1 MEAGKTKTRFDM
13 EQEIMTAWQVL
24 DDIKMLSARAGTTQ
38 EDWDAVHR
46 LYQIRFETL
55 FETFENLIHG
65 TIAAKKLIRL
75 LRLNLLT

>member
-1 MEAGKTKTRFDM
+1 MEAGNTKTRFDM

-38 EDWDAVHR
+38 EDWDAVYR

-55 FETFENLIHG
+55 FETFENLIHDG
-65 TIAAKKLIRL
+65 KIL
-75 LRLNLLT
+75 

>member
-1 MEAGKTKTRFDM
+1 MEAGNTKTRFEM

-38 EDWDAVHR
+38 EDWDAVYR

-55 FETFENLIHG
+55 FETFENLIHDG
-65 TIAAKKLIRL
+65 KIL
-75 LRLNLLT
+75 

>member
-1 MEAGKTKTRFDM
+1 M

-38 EDWDAVHR
+38 EDWDAVGR

-55 FETFENLIHG
+55 FETFENLIHDG
-65 TIAAKKLIRL
+65 KIL
-75 LRLNLLT
+75 

>member
-13 EQEIMTAWQVL
+13 EQEIMKAWQVL

-38 EDWDAVHR
+38 EDWDAVYR

-55 FETFENLIHG
+55 FETFGNLIHDG
-65 TIAAKKLIRL
+65 KIL
-75 LRLNLLT
+75 

>member
-13 EQEIMTAWQVL
+13 EQEIMQAWQVL

-38 EDWDAVHR
+38 EDWDAVGR

-55 FETFENLIHG
+55 FETFENLIHDG
-65 TIAAKKLIRL
+65 KIL
-75 LRLNLLT
+75 